1 MFVCFTEITL
11 LLVICS
17 ILSPFLHRDVLMM
30 FGSFVWLFF
39 FVVCNLVLKFR
50 STPCPDKKRVYDI
63 FDISLANLNVFS

>member
-1 MFVCFTEITL
+1 
-11 LLVICS
+11 
-17 ILSPFLHRDVLMM
+17 VLMM